1 MKIFKMNSFRLLLL
15 FSISFL
21 PSSSWALAEG
31 NIQQDQAILGNR
43 PAAERIAFWA
53 AQFVGTP
60 YDRDPLGIYVTRQ
73 TIVADDAVDCMYL
86 TFRAVELA
94 LSQTP
99 EEAIQVALDR
109 RFHTKG
115 ILQDGKVVNYDDRF
129 QYGEDMIRSGKW
141 GKDITGQVGRTARI
155 RGSRG
160 YDSYEVLPPHE
171 VLRRKKLATGD
182 ILFFF
187 KAPEK
192 RIVGEGVGHI
202 GIVKWEGKP
211 GEEEIFLIHAGGT
224 KKAGGKVKKVLL
236 KDYLSAMPFVGVK
249 VTRFE
254 EKQ

>member
-1 MKIFKMNSFRLLLL
+1 MKISKIDSFRLLLFFL
-15 FSISFL
+15 IFFPPSF
-21 PSSSWALAEG
+21 SWALTEE
-31 NIQQDQAILGNR
+31 NILRDQAALGNR
-43 PAAERIAFWA
+43 PLAERIAFWA
-53 AQFVGTP
+53 EKFIGTP

-73 TIVADDAVDCMYL
+73 AIVADDAVDCMYL

-94 LSQTP
+94 LSRTP
-99 EEAIQVALDR
+99 EEAIQVALDK

-129 QYGEDMIRSGKW
+129 QYGEDMIQSGKW
-141 GKDITGQVGRTARI
+141 GKDITGQIGRTARI
-155 RGSRG
+155 RGSRN

-187 KAPEK
+187 KVPEQ
-192 RIVGEGVGHI
+192 RVVGEGVGHI
-202 GIVKWEGKP
+202 GFVKLEGKSD
-211 GEEEIFLIHAGGT
+211 EEEIFLIHASGT

-236 KDYLSAMPFVGVK
+236 QDYLSAMPFVGVK

-254 EKQ
+254 